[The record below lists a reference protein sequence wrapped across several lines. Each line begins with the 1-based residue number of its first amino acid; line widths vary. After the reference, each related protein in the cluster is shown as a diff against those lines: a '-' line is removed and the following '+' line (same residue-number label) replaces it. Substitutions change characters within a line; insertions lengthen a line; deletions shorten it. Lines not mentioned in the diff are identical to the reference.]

1 MRHDKDKLG
10 LFLGFSVLVKE
21 SLKDPFVKTI
31 FLFVAF
37 SIKLFYFT
45 FSSGR
50 TLTRLWLA
58 VENSNDYFTFLF
70 DYVPYEYGLLFKRLV
85 PSSIEVSPCCP
96 SKSKSTGLS
105 STAEL
110 SSTRLLPVLA
120 SV

>member
-58 VENSNDYFTFLF
+58 VENSTSRHHLPFFSFCFQLAAGLHGGPGVGLIRTWNILGAAQILF
-70 DYVPYEYGLLFKRLV
+70 REMIKH
-85 PSSIEVSPCCP
+85 S
-96 SKSKSTGLS
+96 
-105 STAEL
+105 
-110 SSTRLLPVLA
+110 
-120 SV
+120 